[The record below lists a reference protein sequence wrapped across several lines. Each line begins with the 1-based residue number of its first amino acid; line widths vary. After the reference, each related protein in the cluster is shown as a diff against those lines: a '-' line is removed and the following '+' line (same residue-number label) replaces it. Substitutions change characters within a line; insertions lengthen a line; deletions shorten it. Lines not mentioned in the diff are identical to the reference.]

1 MNYNWNL
8 IQNPWIFWPIIFWSL
23 FWKGIAL
30 WRAARKNQKPW
41 FVAFLVI
48 NSLGILEIIYLFVFG
63 KKKKENLRENEK

>member
-63 KKKKENLRENEK
+63 KRKKENLIENEK

>member
-8 IQNPWIFWPIIFWSL
+8 IQNPLIFWPIIFWSL

-30 WRAARKNQKPW
+30 WRAARKNQKHW
-41 FVAFLVI
+41 FVALLVI

-63 KKKKENLRENEK
+63 KKKKENPIENEK